1 MNCIKILSL
10 AYRFGLGDRLVSGLT
25 SVAGVAVVLAAA
37 EVAAAIVAGAVGG
50 AVA

>member
-1 MNCIKILSL
+1 MILSL
-10 AYRFGLGDRLVSGLT
+10 AYRFGLGERLVSGLT
-25 SVAGVAVVLAAA
+25 SVAGVAVVLAA